1 MSFKSAVTFPQKNNF
16 DLLRLFAALQVAVV
30 HGYEHFQLQGQNV
43 VADFIVQKILVY
55 FPGVPIFF
63 AMSGF
68 LIFSSFDRRK
78 DLRVYSVN
86 RFLRLYPGL
95 WVSFLL
101 TFSILFFF
109 RFITFSN
116 LFSGG
121 ILSWIAGQVSFFHFF
136 TPGALRGY
144 GLGNPNGSLWTIVVE
159 IQYYALVPVLHYL
172 FRKLRPN
179 WNIFLLILI
188 SGSLIANIIFGATV
202 ESGSTVGKLIG
213 VTLLPYL
220 FYFLLGAM
228 VYLNYE
234 RLSRFVENRV
244 LMAGACYFFFYI
256 IVSLIANLYY
266 PGYWVNTFGFI
277 NSLLLTWFVFA
288 LAFSNMEL
296 SHKLLLENDLSYGLY
311 IYHGIVL
318 NFFLHKKFTLSFS
331 TLVIYLLV
339 SIALAFFSW
348 KLIELPALKLKK
360 RKGDDMHNKLVQNV
374 DTN

>member
-1 MSFKSAVTFPQKNNF
+1 MSIKSVVTFPQKNNF

-30 HGYEHFQLQGQNV
+30 HGYEHFQLKGLNV
-43 VADFIVQKILVY
+43 VADFMVQKIVVY

-78 DLRVYSVN
+78 NLRVYCVN
-86 RFLRLYPGL
+86 RFLRLFPGL

-101 TFSILFFF
+101 TFSILCFF
-109 RFITFSN
+109 RYITFGN
-116 LFSGG
+116 LLSGN
-121 ILSWIAGQVSFFHFF
+121 ILFWIAGQVSCFQFF

-144 GLGNPNGSLWTIVVE
+144 GLGNPNGSLWTIFVE

-188 SGSLIANIIFGATV
+188 SGSLLANVILGTTV
-202 ESGSTVGKLIG
+202 ESGSIIGKLIS

-234 RLSRFVENRV
+234 RLSRFVENRA
-244 LMAGACYFFFYI
+244 LMAGSCYFLFYI
-256 IVSLIANLYY
+256 IVSLIAKLYY

-288 LAFSNMEL
+288 LAFSNMKL
-296 SHKLLLENDLSYGLY
+296 SHKLLRENDLSYGLY

-318 NFFLHKKFTLSFS
+318 NFFIHKKFPFSFS
-331 TLVIYLLV
+331 TLAIYLLV

-348 KLIELPALKLKK
+348 KLIEHPTLKLKK
-360 RKGDDMHNKLVQNV
+360 TKGDDMHNKLVQNA